1 MSMYDVAK
9 AVGLPATFVELR
21 HQATHEQL
29 PSLTR
34 LRAAAR
40 KALEWIWEYY
50 WRHLEGGQEQVDR
63 SGVEDLGLSTV
74 VEEGVSVI
82 GCGGAS
88 QGGRDV
94 RGLVERYLEREEEVE
109 DEELKGEIMGKSDDA
124 LVLSVLDSISD
135 TTRDS
140 KVLRRA
146 LALTREVLEGREQ
159 RERMEEDGKAGEE
172 TAAKDVERIKAELG
186 EAWADVEELEETGI
200 AESDDGQ
207 LEVEMAEDRP
217 AWVLYEE
224 DAWVPKPIGVV

>member
-1 MSMYDVAK
+1 MYDVAK

-50 WRHLEGGQEQVDR
+50 WRHLEGGQEQVDGP
-63 SGVEDLGLSTV
+63 GVEDVGMGTA
-74 VEEGVSVI
+74 VEEGEREM
-82 GCGGAS
+82 GGGGAS
-88 QGGRDV
+88 QGEREV
-94 RGLVERYLEREEEVE
+94 RGLVERYLEREEGE
-109 DEELKGEIMGKSDDA
+109 DEESKGEIMGKSDGA
-124 LVLSVLDSISD
+124 LVLSVLDSISG

-159 RERMEEDGKAGEE
+159 RERMEEDEKAGEE
-172 TAAKDVERIKAELG
+172 SAAKDVDRIKAELG
-186 EAWADVEELEETGI
+186 EAWADVEEVEETGI
-200 AESDDGQ
+200 AESDDGHV
-207 LEVEMAEDRP
+207 EVEMAEERP